1 MINKFDSMAQSAQTG
16 SCDQVNDGVSPEH
29 IMEASLADEL
39 DGGSLSRAEAESPG
53 DVQLLIPR
61 VNFEGKRPINS
72 PVVVLAHK
80 HKKPKK

>member
-1 MINKFDSMAQSAQTG
+1 
-16 SCDQVNDGVSPEH
+16 
-29 IMEASLADEL
+29 MEASLADEL